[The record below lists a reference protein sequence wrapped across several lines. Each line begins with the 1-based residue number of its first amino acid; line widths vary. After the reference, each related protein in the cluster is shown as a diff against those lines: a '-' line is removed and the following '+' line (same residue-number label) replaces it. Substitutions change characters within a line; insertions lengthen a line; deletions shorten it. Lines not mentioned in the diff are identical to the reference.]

1 MMYEKFSMGSVS
13 AEADHNFVNSV
24 SLKAFLVTWTIV
36 RFSKC
41 EVVLTCINTTGITQ
55 KMS

>member
-13 AEADHNFVNSV
+13 AEADHNFFNSV